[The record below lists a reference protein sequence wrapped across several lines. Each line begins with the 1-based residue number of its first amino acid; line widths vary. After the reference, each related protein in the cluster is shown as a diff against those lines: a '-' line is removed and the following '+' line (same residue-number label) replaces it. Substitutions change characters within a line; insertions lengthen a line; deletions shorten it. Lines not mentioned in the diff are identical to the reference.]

1 MSKQPKRY
9 YHVTTFE
16 GWVAINGGKGIKAS
30 DDGYI
35 YILDIKEAGALM
47 ARHLVPPEAATHQ
60 SYGLFEIDPDGFTSP
75 IEQDTDGIGFDYD
88 WTLKHQ
94 FRVKQPLLENK
105 YITNKDMYNQGT
117 FEEEMAAYVI
127 ATGEDVNFKI

>member
-1 MSKQPKRY
+1 MSTKPKRY

-16 GWVAINGGKGIKAS
+16 GWVAINNGNGIKAS

-47 ARHLVPPEAATHQ
+47 ARHLVAPEATVHQ
-60 SYGLFEIDPDGFTSP
+60 SYGLFEIDPKGFTSP
-75 IEQDTDGIGFDYD
+75 IETDTDGIGFDYD

-94 FRVKQPLLENK
+94 FRVKQPLVENK
-105 YITNKDMYNQGT
+105 YITHKNMYKHGT
-117 FEEEMAAYVI
+117 FEEEMAAYVT
-127 ATGEDVNFKI
+127 ATGEDIVYKI